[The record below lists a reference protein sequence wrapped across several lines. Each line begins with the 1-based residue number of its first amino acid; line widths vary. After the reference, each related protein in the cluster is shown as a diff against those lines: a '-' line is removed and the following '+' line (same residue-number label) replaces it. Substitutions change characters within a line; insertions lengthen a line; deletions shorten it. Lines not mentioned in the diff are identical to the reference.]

1 MISRKQ
7 NVETGLVIALALA
20 LFSSFSG
27 RCGTVA
33 LVAVLALTLL
43 WPAVFTPLAWLLLKV
58 GGALGHI
65 MSNLVMCLVFYSVIT
80 PISLFRAL
88 AGKDSIMLR
97 RFKKDVSSCFARQE
111 KEYDSEDLE
120 KQF

>member
-27 RCGTVA
+27 RCGTVT

-65 MSNLVMCLVFYSVIT
+65 MSNLVMCMVFYSVIT

-88 AGKDSIMLR
+88 TGKDSIMFR

>member
-20 LFSSFSG
+20 LFSSFLG
-27 RCGTVA
+27 RYGTVV
-33 LVAVLALTLL
+33 LVAELALTLL
-43 WPAVFTPLAWLLLKV
+43 WPAVFTPLAWLLLKA

-65 MSNLVMCLVFYSVIT
+65 MSNLVMCLVFYLVIT
-80 PISLFRAL
+80 PISLFRTL

-97 RFKKDVSSCFARQE
+97 RFKKDVSSCLARQV
-111 KEYDSEDLE
+111 KEYDSGDLE